1 MLRRSKTKIQVGIGH
16 VCMISQIVA
25 FLHSLWLDSCGG
37 SIQFIGVQA
46 CQQKMDIG
54 KLYICWPVR
63 PVWACK
69 CARCF
74 FWTMTM
80 LLDLHFTPKFQPPM
94 VTTATHP
101 TTKKQTHY
109 YFPLQELRILDRKI
123 TKLINGL
130 RISSSND
137 CWFASLVRIVVR
149 VDAKLSKCTVQYSYW
164 IQLRLAKTKSISCIY
179 LPIGSFARVCL

>member
-1 MLRRSKTKIQVGIGH
+1 MHDLSNCCFPSLIVIGFVWRKHPIHRSPGMPTKDAHWKALYMLARASSL
-16 VCMISQIVA
+16 SQ
-25 FLHSLWLDSCGG
+25 
-37 SIQFIGVQA
+37 
-46 CQQKMDIG
+46 
-54 KLYICWPVR
+54 
-63 PVWACK
+63 CK

-74 FWTMTM
+74 LWTMTM

-94 VTTATHP
+94 VTTASHP

-149 VDAKLSKCTVQYSYW
+149 VDAKLSNCTVQYSYW
-164 IQLRLAKTKSISCIY
+164 IQLRLAKMKSISCIY
-179 LPIGSFARVCL
+179 LPIDSFARVCL

>member
-1 MLRRSKTKIQVGIGH
+1 MHDLSNCCFPSLIVIGFVWRKHPIHRSPGMPTKDGHWKTLYMLARASSLSMQMREMFFLDNDDVIGSSFHSKVSTTYGH
-16 VCMISQIVA
+16 YCN
-25 FLHSLWLDSCGG
+25 
-37 SIQFIGVQA
+37 
-46 CQQKMDIG
+46 
-54 KLYICWPVR
+54 
-63 PVWACK
+63 
-69 CARCF
+69 
-74 FWTMTM
+74 
-80 LLDLHFTPKFQPPM
+80 PP
-94 VTTATHP
+94 HN
-101 TTKKQTHY
+101 KKQTHY